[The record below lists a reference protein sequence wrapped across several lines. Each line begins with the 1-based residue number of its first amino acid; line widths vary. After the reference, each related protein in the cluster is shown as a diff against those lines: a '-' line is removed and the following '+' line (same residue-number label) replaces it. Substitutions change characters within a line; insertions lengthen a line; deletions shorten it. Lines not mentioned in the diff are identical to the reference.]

1 MNAIEKLIELRKRMD
16 KRGFPSHYFVND
28 IQKIIQEL
36 ENPWRPITDHKA
48 KYKELCDSGAMM
60 WGLMTNRGWEQYH
73 LSVDDEG
80 SMRTADDYADFF
92 SDWEYEDF
100 THYMPLPA
108 PLTCKGSLQVQPS
121 ESEEV

>member
-1 MNAIEKLIELRKRMD
+1 MNAIEKLRKLHRHLVFD
-16 KRGFPSHYFVND
+16 LYEHADVILD
-28 IQKIIQEL
+28 IIQEL

-108 PLTCKGSLQVQPS
+108 PPTCKESLQVQT